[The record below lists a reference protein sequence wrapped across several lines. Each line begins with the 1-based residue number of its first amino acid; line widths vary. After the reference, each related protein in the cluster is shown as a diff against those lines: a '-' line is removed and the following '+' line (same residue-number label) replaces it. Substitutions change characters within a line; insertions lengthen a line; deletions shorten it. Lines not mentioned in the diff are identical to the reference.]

1 LSRRSTPLQPAPDT
15 IRLLVVDPR
24 SLLAAGVRD
33 VLDSEVDI
41 EVVAQTRSP
50 AEAIPVVGE
59 AAPDVILVNLPPDEP
74 GAAEDARQLRR
85 EAPLSAIVVLGGE
98 DDDASIV
105 EALEVGATGHV
116 AERAEAAELVATI
129 RRVANGDDPLKD
141 EISGR
146 PDLVERIV
154 DVIRQTFIAE
164 RPPANP
170 LTPRELDILRLIAA
184 GESNQEIARHLDIGF
199 QTVKN
204 HVAAVM
210 HKLGAPNRVR
220 AVTYA
225 VRQGW
230 IELDDHAAE
239 PVDNPSV

>member
-1 LSRRSTPLQPAPDT
+1 
-15 IRLLVVDPR
+15 V
-24 SLLAAGVRD
+24 
-33 VLDSEVDI
+33 
-41 EVVAQTRSP
+41 
-50 AEAIPVVGE
+50 
-59 AAPDVILVNLPPDEP
+59 
-74 GAAEDARQLRR
+74 
-85 EAPLSAIVVLGGE
+85 APLSAMVVRGGVHP
-98 DDDASIV
+98 DASIV

-129 RRVANGDDPLKD
+129 RRVAKGDDPLKD

-170 LTPRELDILRLIAA
+170 LSPRELDILRLIAA
-184 GESNQEIARHLDIGF
+184 GESNQEIARHLDISL

-204 HVAAVM
+204 HVATVM
-210 HKLGAPNRVR
+210 HKLGAPNRIR

-239 PVDNPSV
+239 SVDNPSV

>member
-1 LSRRSTPLQPAPDT
+1 
-15 IRLLVVDPR
+15 VDPR
-24 SLLAAGVRD
+24 SLLAAGVRE
-33 VLDSEVDI
+33 VLDKEDDI
-41 EVVAQTRSP
+41 ELVAQTRSP

-98 DDDASIV
+98 DNDASIV

-116 AERAEAAELVATI
+116 AERAEPAELVATI
-129 RRVANGDDPLKD
+129 RRVAEGHDPLKD

-146 PDLVERIV
+146 PDLVERII
-154 DVIRQTFIAE
+154 DVVRQTFIAG
-164 RPPANP
+164 RPHASP
-170 LTPRELDILRLIAA
+170 LTPRELEILRLVAA
-184 GESNQEIARHLDIGF
+184 GERNQDIARQLDIGV

-204 HVAAVM
+204 HITTVM
-210 HKLGAPNRVR
+210 HKLGAPNRIR

-230 IELDDHAAE
+230 IVLDDDLAAE
-239 PVDNPSV
+239 TADDPTV

>member
-1 LSRRSTPLQPAPDT
+1 LPHRSTPLQPAPDP

-24 SLLAAGVRD
+24 SLLAAGVRE
-33 VLDSEVDI
+33 VLDSEDDI

-129 RRVANGDDPLKD
+129 RRVAQGDDPLKD

-154 DVIRQTFIAE
+154 DVIRHTFIAE

-184 GESNQEIARHLDIGF
+184 GESNQEIARHLDIGV

-204 HVAAVM
+204 HVRTVM

-230 IELDDHAAE
+230 IELDDSADT
-239 PVDNPSV
+239 VGPSV

>member
-1 LSRRSTPLQPAPDT
+1 LSRRWTPHP

-24 SLLAAGVRD
+24 TLLAAGVRE
-33 VLDSEVDI
+33 VLDSEDDI
-41 EVVAQTRSP
+41 EVVAQTSSP
-50 AEAIPVVGE
+50 AEAIAVVGK

-74 GAAEDARQLRR
+74 AAAEAARQLRR
-85 EAPLSAIVVLGGE
+85 EAPHSAIVVLGGE

-116 AERAEAAELVATI
+116 GERAERAELVATI
-129 RRVANGDDPLKD
+129 RRVAEGNDPLKD

-146 PDLVERIV
+146 PDLIERIV
-154 DVIRQTFIAE
+154 DVVRQAFIAE
-164 RPPANP
+164 RLPANP
-170 LTPRELDILRLIAA
+170 LTPRELEILRLIAS
-184 GESNQEIARHLDIGF
+184 GERNQEIAAHLGIGV

-204 HVAAVM
+204 QVTTVM
-210 HKLGAPNRVR
+210 HKLGAPNRTR

-230 IELDDHAAE
+230 LVLDDDPAA
-239 PVDNPSV
+239 N